1 MKKKPT
7 KQPKPQKQR
16 KQQKRLRDQRGS
28 ELKQAIIRL
37 AGIALVVV
45 LLAMIAVMVAS
56 QLIKDVPILEAP
68 RRLVARIIT
77 PIQNAFGSVTDG
89 VVDYLRKLKYRSNLE
104 YEYEQ
109 MRIRLDEAIDR
120 AMLADER
127 ARQLQR
133 YADLDDELTRNLN
146 LDGIKANVIGRA
158 PNNYTFVITIDVG
171 RNQGVEDNMAVVVPG
186 ALVGYT
192 FDVKANSASVRGIVD
207 TAATVHAL
215 IESSRDQGGISG
227 TLAID
232 GKYACRMYTLT
243 QYSSLPRPGDRIITS
258 GQGMPFPKGIPIGH
272 VRESTRGLEDSKQY
286 IVVEPIANFEQL
298 EYVIVYR
305 YRPGSAEPVEGRA
318 AQAPSTFI
326 PLPSMQP
333 VPTFIGQKEP
343 VVTPGP
349 DGQIP
354 ATETPAPSPSPT
366 IVPTPSPTPDPNAT
380 LPPPNYSYNDA
391 VIVERTPEPE
401 PTVSPTPGPTPT
413 ATFSVN
419 DMTVE
424 EEEP

>member
-1 MKKKPT
+1 MKKK
-7 KQPKPQKQR
+7 KPAKQR

-28 ELKQAIIRL
+28 ELKQAIIRI
-37 AGIALVVV
+37 AGIALVVM
-45 LLAMIAVMVAS
+45 LLGMIAVMVAS
-56 QLIKDVPILEAP
+56 QLIRDVPLLEAP
-68 RRLVARIIT
+68 RKMVARLIT
-77 PIQNAFGSVTDG
+77 PVQNAFASVTDG
-89 VVDYLRKLKYRSNLE
+89 VADYLRKLKFRSNLE

-158 PNNYTFVITIDVG
+158 PNSYTFVITIDVG
-171 RNQGVEDNMAVVVPG
+171 SNQGVADNMAVVVPG

-215 IESSRDQGGISG
+215 IESSRDQGGVSG

-232 GKYACRMYTLT
+232 GSYACRMYTLT
-243 QYSSLPRPGDRIITS
+243 QYSSLPRPGDLIITS

-272 VRESTRGLEDSKQY
+272 VRESTRGLEDRKQY

-305 YRPGSAEPVEGRA
+305 YRPGSAEPVEGRS
-318 AQAPSTFI
+318 AQQSSTFV
-326 PLPSMQP
+326 PLPSLIP

-354 ATETPAPSPSPT
+354 ATETPSPTATPSPT
-366 IVPTPSPTPDPNAT
+366 PGPTFTPDPNAT
-380 LPPPNYSYNDA
+380 DAPPNYAYSTGSP
-391 VIVERTPEPE
+391 VESGPTPDPTPE
-401 PTVSPTPGPTPT
+401 PTPGPTPT
-413 ATFSVN
+413 ATFNVN
-419 DMTVE
+419 NMTVE

>member
-1 MKKKPT
+1 MKKK
-7 KQPKPQKQR
+7 QPAKQR

-28 ELKQAIIRL
+28 ELKQAIIRIV
-37 AGIALVVV
+37 GISLVVA
-45 LLAMIAVMVAS
+45 LLGIIAVMVAS
-56 QLIKDVPILEAP
+56 QLIKDVPLLEAP
-68 RRLVARIIT
+68 RKLVARIIT
-77 PIQNAFGSVTDG
+77 PVQNSFSSVTDA
-89 VVDYLRKLKYRSNLE
+89 VADYFRKLKYRSNLE

-109 MRIRLDEAIDR
+109 LRIRLDEAIDR

-133 YADLDDELTRNLN
+133 YADLDDELTRNMN

-232 GKYACRMYTLT
+232 GTYACRMYTLT

-258 GQGMPFPKGIPIGH
+258 GQGMPFPKGIPIGY

-318 AQAPSTFI
+318 AQPQATFL
-326 PLPSMQP
+326 PLPSLLP

-349 DGQIP
+349 DGEIP
-354 ATETPAPSPSPT
+354 ATETPAPTATPTAEPSPSPT
-366 IVPTPSPTPDPNAT
+366 LDPDATP
-380 LPPPNYSYNDA
+380 PPPNYSYNDL
-391 VIVERTPEPE
+391 VIVEASPEPE
-401 PTVSPTPGPTPT
+401 PTNSPTPTAAPT
-413 ATFSVN
+413 ATFSVK

-424 EEEP
+424 EEP